1 MEGLLFVR
9 IPMVLVA
16 GENVVD
22 IGRIEPA
29 RVDLLA
35 GRVAVRVVGKQVAL
49 PADPGRVDQIV
60 DAAAMAATV
69 EGLAGGVRRAWIGA
83 EVVIEGH
90 ILLEDHH
97 QMLDRRRGRRDHYGG
112 GESWHG
118 ERSFQVSPSG
128 ASWRPQVWDTR
139 VRTL

>member
-35 GRVAVRVVGKQVAL
+35 GRVAVRVVCKQVAL
-49 PADPGRVDQIV
+49 PADPGRVDQV
-60 DAAAMAATV
+60 VNAAAMAAIV
-69 EGLAGGVRRAWIGA
+69 EGLAGGVRRARIGA
-83 EVVIEGH
+83 ATIAAVESRGTGSAPFGSGRQVRHGGLRSETPGCGRY
-90 ILLEDHH
+90 LS
-97 QMLDRRRGRRDHYGG
+97 QMNIGRMCD
-112 GESWHG
+112 
-118 ERSFQVSPSG
+118 
-128 ASWRPQVWDTR
+128 
-139 VRTL
+139 

>member
-22 IGRIEPA
+22 IGGIEPA
-29 RVDLLA
+29 RVDLVA
-35 GRVAVRVVGKQVAL
+35 GRVAVRVVCQQVAL
-49 PADPGRVDQIV
+49 PADPGRVDQAV

-69 EGLAGGVRRAWIGA
+69 EGLAGGVRRARIGA

-97 QMLDRRRGRRDHYGG
+97 QMLDRR
-112 GESWHG
+112 
-118 ERSFQVSPSG
+118 
-128 ASWRPQVWDTR
+128 T
-139 VRTL
+139 